1 MLVFLWGTTR
11 LMAKAIRREA
21 RVARLQS
28 DFVAAVSHEF
38 RSPTTTIRQMAEML
52 ALGRVRD
59 LTRQQEY
66 FAMVM
71 SEASRLQRL
80 VETLLDFGRMEA
92 GAERYTLTDVHV
104 SSIVDRV
111 LSELQP
117 QLRETPGR
125 LDIDGPR
132 GAAVRG
138 DEAALVLALR
148 NLVDNALKYS
158 PPASPVSMRWQQ
170 TGRRVELSV
179 RDRGAGNPMSEQGV
193 IFDRFVRGRGAISA
207 SIRGTG
213 LGLAMVRRIA
223 TAHGGQ
229 VLVES
234 EPGRGSTF
242 TLTLPAASAGRQ
254 EIAAATPVQ
263 QV

>member
-1 MLVFLWGTTR
+1 
-11 LMAKAIRREA
+11 
-21 RVARLQS
+21 
-28 DFVAAVSHEF
+28 
-38 RSPTTTIRQMAEML
+38 
-52 ALGRVRD
+52 
-59 LTRQQEY
+59 
-66 FAMVM
+66 
-71 SEASRLQRL
+71 
-80 VETLLDFGRMEA
+80 
-92 GAERYTLTDVHV
+92 
-104 SSIVDRV
+104 
-111 LSELQP
+111 
-117 QLRETPGR
+117 
-125 LDIDGPR
+125 
-132 GAAVRG
+132 
-138 DEAALVLALR
+138 
-148 NLVDNALKYS
+148 
-158 PPASPVSMRWQQ
+158 
-170 TGRRVELSV
+170 
-179 RDRGAGNPMSEQGV
+179 MSEQGV